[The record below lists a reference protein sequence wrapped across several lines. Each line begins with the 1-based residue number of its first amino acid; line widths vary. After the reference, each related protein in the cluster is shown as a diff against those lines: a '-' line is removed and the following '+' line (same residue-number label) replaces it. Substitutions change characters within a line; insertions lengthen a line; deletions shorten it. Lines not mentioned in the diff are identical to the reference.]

1 MIANQIGYYSL
12 ILGLLIS
19 VLICGV
25 SIKDFNNNNK
35 QISQNTLSL
44 SFLQLVFV
52 IVSFLSLILSFI
64 NSDFSNETV
73 FNNSHTT
80 KPLFYKISGAWGNHE
95 GSLLLWLLVLTL
107 FIFIFLIKSREQPKK
122 YRILTLLF
130 QQVII
135 IGFFLFVLMTSNP
148 FNYLFPIP
156 LEGLGLNPIL
166 QDPALAIHPPILYL
180 GYVGTSIIFSS
191 SLAAVTQNYISK
203 EWGKHIKKWILVSW
217 IFLTIGIMLG
227 SIWAYYELGWGGF
240 WFWDPVENVSLM
252 PWLTLTALLHCIV
265 VLERKATLTSWVV
278 ILSITTFTLSMCG
291 TFLVRS
297 GILNSVHTFAN
308 DPARGIFILIFLF
321 VLITLSLGIFFFFH
335 KENNKSSNN
344 LFWLSRETSIL
355 INNWFMMYF
364 LSVILIGTVYPIFLD
379 VISSEKISVGPPFYQ
394 KLIVP
399 FLIPFLLFMSLGPR
413 LKWIKSKI
421 ENKKSLIITFI
432 ISVMLTFFIIKNLT
446 TDLLF
451 YTVLISAAFFLFFT
465 TLKELFIKKFNN
477 VSQTVAHFGFS
488 LLILSILFN
497 SILSS
502 EIITNIKIGEKYNYS
517 KGEIFFKKIEER
529 KESNFNSIIAYF
541 EIKDENGKII
551 ELKPE
556 IRVYNQPIIIT
567 SEADIRTT
575 LLEDKFLVMN
585 LVKGNEYFNIRYQ
598 VKPFMVWIWI
608 SVLILSFGGLISV
621 LKKDMKN
628 KFNLFIIITF
638 LSFCFVI
645 FYKGLNAPNTY
656 APKISGK
663 KHIPIFKAKDFNSSL
678 YLNSKKI
685 FEEDIFYIVNIWA
698 SWCVPCRESTPL
710 LMELSKNQ
718 SVKLIGI
725 NYRDNLN
732 NAKDFINKFG
742 NPYSQVIIDN
752 DGVHSIEFGAY
763 GVPRNFYN

>member
-1 MIANQIGYYSL
+1 MLTNQIGYYSL
-12 ILGLLIS
+12 ILGLMLS
-19 VLICGV
+19 VLLCGV
-25 SIKDFNNNNK
+25 SIKDFNRSSK
-35 QISQNTLSL
+35 QINQNVLSL

-52 IVSFLSLILSFI
+52 IVSFLSLILSFV

-80 KPLFYKISGAWGNHE
+80 KPLFYKISGTWGNHE

-107 FIFIFLIKSREQPKK
+107 FIFLFLIKSKTQPKK

-130 QQVII
+130 QQIII

-156 LEGLGLNPIL
+156 NEGLGLNPIL

-191 SLAAVTQNYISK
+191 SLAAVTQNYVSK
-203 EWGKHIKKWILVSW
+203 EWGQHIKKWVLVSW
-217 IFLTIGIMLG
+217 IFLSLGIMLG

-252 PWLTLTALLHCIV
+252 PWLALTALLHCIV
-265 VLERKATLTSWVV
+265 VLERRAALKSWVI

-321 VLITLSLGIFFFFH
+321 VLIVLSLGIFFIFH
-335 KENNKSSNN
+335 KENNKNLNN
-344 LFWLSRETSIL
+344 FFWLSRETSIL

-364 LSVILIGTVYPIFLD
+364 LSVVLIGTVYPIFLD

-394 KLIVP
+394 KLIAP
-399 FLIPFLLFMSLGPR
+399 FLIPFLLFMSVGPK
-413 LKWIKSKI
+413 LKWVKSKV
-421 ENKKSLIITFI
+421 ENKYSLILTFVV
-432 ISVMLTFFIIKNLT
+432 SVTLAFFIIKNLT
-446 TDLLF
+446 ADILF
-451 YTVLISAAFFLFFT
+451 YTFLVSAAFFLFFT
-465 TLKELFIKKFNN
+465 TLKELFIQKLNN
-477 VSQTVAHFGFS
+477 TSQAIAHLGFS

-502 EIITNIKIGEKYNYS
+502 EIITNMKVGEKYNYS

-529 KESNFNSIIAYF
+529 KESNFNSITAYF
-541 EIKDENGKII
+541 EVKDLKGRMV

-556 IRVYNQPIIIT
+556 IRIYNQPIIVT
-567 SEADIRTT
+567 SEADIKTT
-575 LLEDKFLVMN
+575 LLEDKFIVMN

-608 SVLILSFGGLISV
+608 SVLLLSFGGA
-621 LKKDMKN
+621 MG
-628 KFNLFIIITF
+628 LFKTR
-638 LSFCFVI
+638 
-645 FYKGLNAPNTY
+645 T
-656 APKISGK
+656 
-663 KHIPIFKAKDFNSSL
+663 
-678 YLNSKKI
+678 
-685 FEEDIFYIVNIWA
+685 
-698 SWCVPCRESTPL
+698 
-710 LMELSKNQ
+710 
-718 SVKLIGI
+718 
-725 NYRDNLN
+725 
-732 NAKDFINKFG
+732 
-742 NPYSQVIIDN
+742 
-752 DGVHSIEFGAY
+752 
-763 GVPRNFYN
+763 

>member
-1 MIANQIGYYSL
+1 MLANQIGYYSL
-12 ILGLLIS
+12 ILGLLLS
-19 VLICGV
+19 VLLCGV
-25 SIKDFNNNNK
+25 SIKDFNINNK
-35 QISQNTLSL
+35 QISQNILSL

-52 IVSFLSLILSFI
+52 IVSFLSLIISFI

-80 KPLFYKISGAWGNHE
+80 KPLFYKISGTWGNHE

-107 FIFIFLIKSREQPKK
+107 FIFLFLIKSREQPKK

-130 QQVII
+130 QQIII

-156 LEGLGLNPIL
+156 NEGLGLNPIL

-191 SLAAVTQNYISK
+191 SLAAVTQNYVSK
-203 EWGKHIKKWILVSW
+203 QWGQHIKKWVLVSW
-217 IFLTIGIMLG
+217 VFLTIGIMLG

-252 PWLTLTALLHCIV
+252 PWLTLTALLHCVV
-265 VLERKATLTSWVV
+265 VLERRAALTSWVV

-321 VLITLSLGIFFFFH
+321 ALIVLSLGIFFIFH

-344 LFWLSRETSIL
+344 FFWLSRETSIL

-364 LSVILIGTVYPIFLD
+364 LSVVLIGTVYPIFLD

-399 FLIPFLLFMSLGPR
+399 FLIPFLLFMSLGPK

-421 ENKKSLIITFI
+421 ENKNSLIVTFI

-465 TLKELFIKKFNN
+465 TLKELFIKRFNN
-477 VSQTVAHFGFS
+477 ISQTVSHFGFS

-497 SILSS
+497 NILSS
-502 EIITNIKIGEKYNYS
+502 EIITNIKMGERYDYN

-529 KESNFNSIIAYF
+529 KESNFKSIIASF
-541 EIKDENGKII
+541 EIKDKNGKTI

-556 IRVYNQPIIIT
+556 IRIYNQPVIIT

-598 VKPFMVWIWI
+598 IKPFMVWIWI
-608 SVLILSFGGLISV
+608 SVLLLSLGGL
-621 LKKDMKN
+621 M
-628 KFNLFIIITF
+628 
-638 LSFCFVI
+638 
-645 FYKGLNAPNTY
+645 
-656 APKISGK
+656 
-663 KHIPIFKAKDFNSSL
+663 SL
-678 YLNSKKI
+678 YKRKI
-685 FEEDIFYIVNIWA
+685 
-698 SWCVPCRESTPL
+698 
-710 LMELSKNQ
+710 
-718 SVKLIGI
+718 
-725 NYRDNLN
+725 
-732 NAKDFINKFG
+732 
-742 NPYSQVIIDN
+742 
-752 DGVHSIEFGAY
+752 
-763 GVPRNFYN
+763 

>member
-1 MIANQIGYYSL
+1 MLANQIGYYSL
-12 ILGLLIS
+12 ILGLLLS
-19 VLICGV
+19 VLLCGV
-25 SIKDFNNNNK
+25 SIKDFNKTNK
-35 QISQNTLSL
+35 QINQNILSL

-52 IVSFLSLILSFI
+52 IVSFLSLIISFI

-80 KPLFYKISGAWGNHE
+80 KPLFYKISGTWGNHE

-107 FIFIFLIKSREQPKK
+107 FIFLFLIKSREQPKK

-130 QQVII
+130 QQIII

-156 LEGLGLNPIL
+156 NEGLGLNPIL

-191 SLAAVTQNYISK
+191 SLAAVTQNYVSK
-203 EWGKHIKKWILVSW
+203 QWGQHIKKWVLVSW

-265 VLERKATLTSWVV
+265 VLERRAALTSWVV

-321 VLITLSLGIFFFFH
+321 ALIVLSVGIFFIFH
-335 KENNKSSNN
+335 KENNKSSNDF
-344 LFWLSRETSIL
+344 FWLSRETSIL

-364 LSVILIGTVYPIFLD
+364 LSVVLIGTVYPIFLD

-421 ENKKSLIITFI
+421 ENKNSLIITFI

-477 VSQTVAHFGFS
+477 ISQTVSHFGFS

-502 EIITNIKIGEKYNYS
+502 EIITNIKIGERYDYN
-517 KGEIFFKKIEER
+517 KGEIFFKKIEEK
-529 KESNFNSIIAYF
+529 KESNFNSIIASF
-541 EIKDENGKII
+541 EIKDKNGKTI

-556 IRVYNQPIIIT
+556 IRIYNQPIIIT

-608 SVLILSFGGLISV
+608 SVLLLSLGGLMS
-621 LKKDMKN
+621 
-628 KFNLFIIITF
+628 LF
-638 LSFCFVI
+638 
-645 FYKGLNAPNTY
+645 KR
-656 APKISGK
+656 KI
-663 KHIPIFKAKDFNSSL
+663 
-678 YLNSKKI
+678 
-685 FEEDIFYIVNIWA
+685 
-698 SWCVPCRESTPL
+698 
-710 LMELSKNQ
+710 
-718 SVKLIGI
+718 
-725 NYRDNLN
+725 
-732 NAKDFINKFG
+732 
-742 NPYSQVIIDN
+742 
-752 DGVHSIEFGAY
+752 
-763 GVPRNFYN
+763 

>member
-1 MIANQIGYYSL
+1 MLANQIGYYSL
-12 ILGLLIS
+12 ILGLLLS
-19 VLICGV
+19 VLLCGV
-25 SIKDFNNNNK
+25 SIKDFNNTNK
-35 QISQNTLSL
+35 QINQNILSL

-52 IVSFLSLILSFI
+52 IVSFLSLIVSFI

-80 KPLFYKISGAWGNHE
+80 KPLFYKISGTWGNHE

-107 FIFIFLIKSREQPKK
+107 FIFLFLIKSREQPKK

-130 QQVII
+130 QQIII

-156 LEGLGLNPIL
+156 NEGLGLNPIL

-191 SLAAVTQNYISK
+191 SLAAVTQNYVTK
-203 EWGKHIKKWILVSW
+203 EWGQHIKKWVLVSW

-265 VLERKATLTSWVV
+265 VLERRAALTSWVV

-321 VLITLSLGIFFFFH
+321 VLIVLSLGIFFIFH
-335 KENNKSSNN
+335 KENNKNSNN
-344 LFWLSRETSIL
+344 FFWLSRETSIL

-364 LSVILIGTVYPIFLD
+364 LSVVLIGTVYPIFLD

-399 FLIPFLLFMSLGPR
+399 FLIPFLLFMSLGPQ

-421 ENKKSLIITFI
+421 ENKNSLIIIFI

-446 TDLLF
+446 ADLLF

-477 VSQTVAHFGFS
+477 ISQTISHFGFS
-488 LLILSILFN
+488 ILILSILFN

-502 EIITNIKIGEKYNYS
+502 EIITNIKIGERYDYN
-517 KGEIFFKKIEER
+517 KGEIFFKKIEEK
-529 KESNFNSIIAYF
+529 KESNFNSIIASF
-541 EIKDENGKII
+541 EIKNKNGKTI

-556 IRVYNQPIIIT
+556 IRIYNQPVIIT

-608 SVLILSFGGLISV
+608 SVLLLCLGGLMS
-621 LKKDMKN
+621 
-628 KFNLFIIITF
+628 LF
-638 LSFCFVI
+638 
-645 FYKGLNAPNTY
+645 KR
-656 APKISGK
+656 KI
-663 KHIPIFKAKDFNSSL
+663 
-678 YLNSKKI
+678 
-685 FEEDIFYIVNIWA
+685 
-698 SWCVPCRESTPL
+698 
-710 LMELSKNQ
+710 
-718 SVKLIGI
+718 
-725 NYRDNLN
+725 
-732 NAKDFINKFG
+732 
-742 NPYSQVIIDN
+742 
-752 DGVHSIEFGAY
+752 
-763 GVPRNFYN
+763 

>member
-1 MIANQIGYYSL
+1 MLANQIGYYSL
-12 ILGLLIS
+12 ILGLLLS
-19 VLICGV
+19 VLLCGV
-25 SIKDFNNNNK
+25 SIKDFNNTNK
-35 QISQNTLSL
+35 QINQNILSL

-52 IVSFLSLILSFI
+52 IVSFLSLIISFI

-80 KPLFYKISGAWGNHE
+80 KPLFYKISGTWGNHE

-107 FIFIFLIKSREQPKK
+107 FIFLFLIKSREQPKK

-130 QQVII
+130 QQIII

-156 LEGLGLNPIL
+156 NEGLGLNPIL

-191 SLAAVTQNYISK
+191 SLAAVTQNYVNK
-203 EWGKHIKKWILVSW
+203 EWGKHIKKWVLVSW

-265 VLERKATLTSWVV
+265 VLERRAALTSWVI

-321 VLITLSLGIFFFFH
+321 ALIVLSVGIFFIFH
-335 KENNKSSNN
+335 KENNKSSNDF
-344 LFWLSRETSIL
+344 FWLSRETSIL

-364 LSVILIGTVYPIFLD
+364 LSVVLIGTVYPIFLD

-421 ENKKSLIITFI
+421 ENKNSLVITFV
-432 ISVMLTFFIIKNLT
+432 ISVILTFLIIKNLT

-451 YTVLISAAFFLFFT
+451 YTILISAAFFLFFT
-465 TLKELFIKKFNN
+465 TLKELLIKKFNN
-477 VSQTVAHFGFS
+477 ISQTISHFGFS

-502 EIITNIKIGEKYNYS
+502 EIITNIKIGERYDYD
-517 KGEIFFKKIEER
+517 KGEIFFKNIEER
-529 KESNFNSIIAYF
+529 KESNFKSIIASF
-541 EIKDENGKII
+541 EIKDKNGKTI
-551 ELKPE
+551 ELNPE
-556 IRVYNQPIIIT
+556 IRIYNQPVIIT
-567 SEADIRTT
+567 SEADIKTT

-598 VKPFMVWIWI
+598 IKPFMVWIWI
-608 SVLILSFGGLISV
+608 SVLLLSLGGLMS
-621 LKKDMKN
+621 
-628 KFNLFIIITF
+628 LF
-638 LSFCFVI
+638 
-645 FYKGLNAPNTY
+645 KR
-656 APKISGK
+656 KI
-663 KHIPIFKAKDFNSSL
+663 
-678 YLNSKKI
+678 
-685 FEEDIFYIVNIWA
+685 
-698 SWCVPCRESTPL
+698 
-710 LMELSKNQ
+710 
-718 SVKLIGI
+718 
-725 NYRDNLN
+725 
-732 NAKDFINKFG
+732 
-742 NPYSQVIIDN
+742 
-752 DGVHSIEFGAY
+752 
-763 GVPRNFYN
+763 

>member
-1 MIANQIGYYSL
+1 MLANQIGYYSL
-12 ILGLLIS
+12 ILGLLLS
-19 VLICGV
+19 VLLCGV
-25 SIKDFNNNNK
+25 SIKDFNKTNK
-35 QISQNTLSL
+35 QINQNILSL

-52 IVSFLSLILSFI
+52 IVSFLSLIISFI

-80 KPLFYKISGAWGNHE
+80 KPLFYKISGTWGNHE

-107 FIFIFLIKSREQPKK
+107 FIFLFLIKSREQPKK

-130 QQVII
+130 QQIII

-156 LEGLGLNPIL
+156 NEGLGLNPIL

-191 SLAAVTQNYISK
+191 SLAAVTQNYVTK
-203 EWGKHIKKWILVSW
+203 EWGQHIKKWVLVSW

-265 VLERKATLTSWVV
+265 VLERRASLTSWVI

-321 VLITLSLGIFFFFH
+321 ALIVLSLGIFFIFH

-344 LFWLSRETSIL
+344 FFWLSRETSIL

-364 LSVILIGTVYPIFLD
+364 LAVVLIGTVYPIFLD
-379 VISSEKISVGPPFYQ
+379 VISSEKISVGPPFYH

-421 ENKKSLIITFI
+421 ENKNSLIITFI
-432 ISVMLTFFIIKNLT
+432 ISIMLTFFIIKNLT
-446 TDLLF
+446 ADLLF

-477 VSQTVAHFGFS
+477 ISQTVSHFGFS

-502 EIITNIKIGEKYNYS
+502 EIITNIKIGERYDYN

-529 KESNFNSIIAYF
+529 KESNFNSIIASF
-541 EIKDENGKII
+541 EIKDKNGKTI

-556 IRVYNQPIIIT
+556 IRIYNQPIIIT

-585 LVKGNEYFNIRYQ
+585 FVKGNEYFNIRYQ
-598 VKPFMVWIWI
+598 IKPFMVWIWT
-608 SVLILSFGGLISV
+608 SVLLLSLGGLMS
-621 LKKDMKN
+621 
-628 KFNLFIIITF
+628 LF
-638 LSFCFVI
+638 
-645 FYKGLNAPNTY
+645 K
-656 APKISGK
+656 
-663 KHIPIFKAKDFNSSL
+663 
-678 YLNSKKI
+678 
-685 FEEDIFYIVNIWA
+685 
-698 SWCVPCRESTPL
+698 RE
-710 LMELSKNQ
+710 
-718 SVKLIGI
+718 I
-725 NYRDNLN
+725 
-732 NAKDFINKFG
+732 
-742 NPYSQVIIDN
+742 
-752 DGVHSIEFGAY
+752 
-763 GVPRNFYN
+763 

>member
-1 MIANQIGYYSL
+1 MLANQIGYYSL
-12 ILGLLIS
+12 ILGLLLS
-19 VLICGV
+19 VLLCGV
-25 SIKDFNNNNK
+25 SIKDFNNTHK
-35 QISQNTLSL
+35 QINQNVLSL

-52 IVSFLSLILSFI
+52 IISFLSLIVSFI

-80 KPLFYKISGAWGNHE
+80 KPLFYKISGTWGNHE

-107 FIFIFLIKSREQPKK
+107 FIFLFLIKSREQPKK

-130 QQVII
+130 QQIII

-156 LEGLGLNPIL
+156 NEGLGLNPIL

-191 SLAAVTQNYISK
+191 SLAAVTQNYVSK
-203 EWGKHIKKWILVSW
+203 QWGHHIKKWVLVSW

-265 VLERKATLTSWVV
+265 VLETRATLTSWVV
-278 ILSITTFTLSMCG
+278 ILSITTFTLSVCG

-321 VLITLSLGIFFFFH
+321 ALIVLSLGIFFIFH

-344 LFWLSRETSIL
+344 FFWLSKETSIL

-364 LSVILIGTVYPIFLD
+364 LSVVLIGTVYPIFLD

-399 FLIPFLLFMSLGPR
+399 FLIPFLLFMSLGPQ

-465 TLKELFIKKFNN
+465 TLKELFIKRFNN
-477 VSQTVAHFGFS
+477 VSQTVSHFGFS

-497 SILSS
+497 NILSS
-502 EIITNIKIGEKYNYS
+502 EIITNIKIGERYDYN

-529 KESNFNSIIAYF
+529 KESNFNSIIAFF
-541 EIKDENGKII
+541 EIKDKNGKTI

-556 IRVYNQPIIIT
+556 IRIYNQPIIIT

-598 VKPFMVWIWI
+598 IKPFMVWIWI
-608 SVLILSFGGLISV
+608 SVLLLSFGGLMS
-621 LKKDMKN
+621 LFKKKYE
-628 KFNLFIIITF
+628 K
-638 LSFCFVI
+638 
-645 FYKGLNAPNTY
+645 
-656 APKISGK
+656 
-663 KHIPIFKAKDFNSSL
+663 
-678 YLNSKKI
+678 
-685 FEEDIFYIVNIWA
+685 
-698 SWCVPCRESTPL
+698 
-710 LMELSKNQ
+710 
-718 SVKLIGI
+718 
-725 NYRDNLN
+725 
-732 NAKDFINKFG
+732 
-742 NPYSQVIIDN
+742 
-752 DGVHSIEFGAY
+752 
-763 GVPRNFYN
+763 